1 MSSGDRVK
9 IALFGLGRLGAIRA
23 KIIAFQQQRLEL
35 VAVCDMKPGTDKWAA
50 ENLPVGVRHFADPE
64 DCMKNSGAQAVL
76 ISTATATHAPLILQA
91 LDLGLHVMCEKPVST
106 DLLATKEVIDKS
118 ASRPDQKFLVPFTR
132 RYDRNYRVAKAMIEK
147 GDLGE
152 IHAIET
158 TCLDVQ
164 DPNAFFV
171 SFSEQ
176 SGGIFLDVGIHMIDA
191 GRYLLDTKSNLKNPK
206 KQVNRVMAMGQQA
219 IYSDLAK
226 YADCDNGWGMVEFAN
241 GKILTTYLGRTAAD
255 GFEDTTRLCGTK
267 GHSIITGTNNV
278 SIRDVHGVRSVSVP
292 DAFTFFE
299 PTFVQDLAEFA
310 AAVLDGKKMTCEPE
324 DAFEAGKI
332 CIALQHSFRK
342 GVPVYFD
349 EEGMPILE

>member
-1 MSSGDRVK
+1 
-9 IALFGLGRLGAIRA
+9 
-23 KIIAFQQQRLEL
+23 
-35 VAVCDMKPGTDKWAA
+35 
-50 ENLPVGVRHFADPE
+50 
-64 DCMKNSGAQAVL
+64 
-76 ISTATATHAPLILQA
+76 
-91 LDLGLHVMCEKPVST
+91 
-106 DLLATKEVIDKS
+106 
-118 ASRPDQKFLVPFTR
+118 
-132 RYDRNYRVAKAMIEK
+132 MIQK
-147 GDLGE
+147 GDLGD

-164 DPNAFFV
+164 DPNGMAILSFMDLLVPVVDFYPCAAFFV

-176 SGGIFLDVGIHMIDA
+176 SGGIFLDVGIHMVSTIQTRLAGEVTHLQHQIDA
-191 GRYLLDTKSNLKNPK
+191 GRYLLDVKSNLKNPK
-206 KQVNRVMAMGQQA
+206 KQVNRVIAMGQQA
-219 IYSDLAK
+219 IYGDLAK

-267 GHSIITGTNNV
+267 GHSVITGTNNV
-278 SIRDVHGVRSVSVP
+278 SIRDAHGVRSVSVP

-310 AAVLDGKKMTCEPE
+310 AAVLDGKEMTCEPE

-342 GVPVYFD
+342 GFPVYFD
-349 EEGMPILE
+349 EEGLPIIE